1 MQIADGDLFCGLEI
15 FRAPAI
21 QRKLAKFCLDKVVII
36 TGFYFGSFCTV
47 ILYCRENADT
57 SANQVKNSFMFQG
70 NLFLRKF
77 VTANG
82 IYSRKILVF
91 HGSLI
96 TSLDERW

>member
-1 MQIADGDLFCGLEI
+1 MQIEDGDLFCGLEI

-57 SANQVKNSFMFQG
+57 SANASE
-70 NLFLRKF
+70 KF
-77 VTANG
+77 V
-82 IYSRKILVF
+82 YVSREFIFAEICNRKRNIFSQNSRL
-91 HGSLI
+91 S
-96 TSLDERW
+96 R